1 MNKKLFIALTLAGS
15 GCALQAQEV
24 VSDTIFT
31 SVIITDEPRQSDN
44 ETIKAIYEANG
55 LHFQDP
61 RAPRFLFLDRKGRVA
76 LGIGGYMK
84 GTMSVDMGGIANNP
98 DFVTADI
105 PTPNRPDMRSQFQM
119 DASTSRIFLKLVGK
133 RTPVGDFT
141 VYLES
146 DFRGGNAGSY
156 AMRLRQAYIQLG
168 RIRAGRSWSTF
179 CDPASAPPTID
190 FEGPSGAVFARN
202 MQLQYSHRL
211 DNHWSF
217 AAAIEAPSATYT
229 THAGESE
236 AINQRLPDIPAYV
249 QYEWGGGQNHIR
261 LSGLLRALSYRN
273 LVSAQNKYVIG
284 WAGQLSGMVE
294 IVPQLTF
301 YYQAAYGRGYANY
314 MNDLSGFGYDLI
326 ASGNKGKM
334 IAPHALGFVGG
345 LQYNVCD
352 KLFLSTSASQC
363 RLYNEGTH
371 QPDGYRYAQYMVVN
385 AFYTPFNNCQL
396 GIEYL
401 YGSRHNYNHA
411 EGKAHRINAMIQY
424 NF

>member
-1 MNKKLFIALTLAGS
+1 MH
-15 GCALQAQEV
+15 AQEV
-24 VSDTIFT
+24 VSDTLFT
-31 SVIITDEPRQSDN
+31 SVIITDESRHSDN

-84 GTMSVDMGGIANNP
+84 GTLSVDMGGIADNP

-146 DFRGGNAGSY
+146 DFRGGDAGSY
-156 AMRLRQAYIQLG
+156 AMRLRQAYISMGGL
-168 RIRAGRSWSTF
+168 RIGKAWSTF
-179 CDPASAPPTID
+179 CDPASAPPTVD

-202 MQLQYSHRL
+202 MQIQYSHRL
-211 DNHWSF
+211 DKHWSF
-217 AAAIEAPSATYT
+217 AAAIEAPSASYT
-229 THAGESE
+229 PRTGQSE
-236 AINQRLPDIPAYV
+236 AIRQRIPDIPAYV
-249 QYEWGGGQNHIR
+249 QYEWGGGESHIR

-273 LVSAQNKYVIG
+273 LVSAENKYAIG
-284 WAGQLSGMVE
+284 WASQLSGMVE
-294 IVPQLTF
+294 IIPQLTF
-301 YYQAAYGRGYANY
+301 YYQASYGRGYADY
-314 MNDLSGFGYDLI
+314 MNDLGGFGYDLV
-326 ASGNKGKM
+326 AKPEGGEMS
-334 IAPHALGFVGG
+334 APYALGFVGG
-345 LQYNVCD
+345 LQYYISN

-363 RLYNEGTH
+363 RLYNEGAYR
-371 QPDGYRYAQYMVVN
+371 PDGYKYAQYMVVN

-396 GIEYL
+396 GVEYL
-401 YGSRHNYNHA
+401 YGSRHNYDRT